1 MMGVTDT
8 FTQLGLATGNQ
19 NMTKAGILGNST
31 VKALQQLK
39 ATKGLTGVNKTAGV
53 TGAVGGLA
61 DTADQMFFGDQA
73 AKNSDL
79 TNSINSAYDMASS
92 AIMTMGPYGAI
103 IGGAMKIGGL
113 LSDGLTALGVGTDQ
127 MTTTD
132 QILDSKFMKLTPVG
146 LINGIGAS
154 TSDKFSVDSNVRE
167 QIGGS
172 YKGAYSFMDDAASK
186 ANKKYGLFSSG
197 ARNDAN
203 EQIGKAKVM

>member
-1 MMGVTDT
+1 
-8 FTQLGLATGNQ
+8 
-19 NMTKAGILGNST
+19 
-31 VKALQQLK
+31 
-39 ATKGLTGVNKTAGV
+39 
-53 TGAVGGLA
+53 
-61 DTADQMFFGDQA
+61 
-73 AKNSDL
+73 
-79 TNSINSAYDMASS
+79 MASS

-154 TSDKFSVDSNVRE
+154 TSDKFSIDSNVRE